1 MRAEGQGGLEMGTR
15 KTVGLVLGSG
25 SSRGWAHIGVLEA
38 LAEEE
43 IPIDFIV
50 GCSVGAYVGAL
61 FACGALESLK
71 QFVLKMNGK
80 KIYSYFDIVLPRSGL
95 LDGTKRLRELYQMHT
110 DIEDFEELTT
120 PVMMVATDLYTGAK
134 VVLKSGKILEALR
147 ATMSIPGIFAPA
159 RVNERWLVDGG
170 VVDPVPVSVAR
181 AMTPD
186 IVLAID
192 LNSAV
197 VSRNKTLK
205 TIKADTGLPRGPEA
219 KKNEMLRKLSDFY
232 ASAGSGFKGKI
243 NEFLHKESATPDI
256 IETVT
261 TAINIMQDRITRIN
275 LAVTPPDILIQPR
288 LGGLKMLDFDQVAHV
303 IEEGYIG
310 VKENI
315 EDIRMFLQPH

>member
-1 MRAEGQGGLEMGTR
+1 MVNQ

-38 LAEEE
+38 LEEE
-43 IPIDFIV
+43 KVPIDFIV
-50 GCSVGAYVGAL
+50 GCSVGSYVGAL
-61 FACGALESLK
+61 YACGALQSLK
-71 QFVLKMNGK
+71 QFVLKMDGK

-95 LDGTKRLRELYQMHT
+95 LDGTKRLRELFHMHT
-110 DIEDFEELTT
+110 EIQTFAELSI
-120 PVMMVATDLYTGAK
+120 PVMMVATDLQTGAK
-134 VVLKSGKILEALR
+134 VVLNSGDILEALR

-186 IVLAID
+186 LVIAAD

-197 VSRNKTLK
+197 VSRNKSIPAK
-205 TIKADTGLPRGPEA
+205 KAETEIPHAQET
-219 KKNEMLRKLSDFY
+219 KKNEMLQKLSDYY
-232 ASAGSGFKGKI
+232 ASAGIGFKTKI
-243 NEFLHKESATPDI
+243 NEFLNKESTTPDI

-261 TAINIMQDRITRIN
+261 TSINIMQDRITRIN
-275 LAVTPPDILIQPR
+275 LAVTPPDILVQPR
-288 LGGLKMLDFDQVAHV
+288 LGGLKMLDFDQVAHT

-310 VKENI
+310 VKEKI
-315 EDIRMFLQPH
+315 EDILTLLQSP